1 MFTLD
6 TNVLL
11 ASAGQVLWPLFRIM
25 GFFMVAP
32 IFGAQMVPKR
42 VRMTLSVAMTVVV
55 VPVLPKLP
63 IIDGISLQA
72 MMIIAQ
78 QVLIGIAM
86 GFMLQVFYQIFVIT
100 GQIIAMKM
108 GLGFASMVDPSN
120 GVTVAV
126 MSQAYIVLV
135 NLVFVVSNGHLVMIE
150 MLAQSFQIIP
160 VGFGGVSREALTLI
174 LQSGSWM
181 FAASLLLALPAITAL
196 MIVNIA
202 FGIMSRA
209 SPQLNIFSLGFPVTL
224 IVGLVL
230 FWVSLTG
237 FLSQYQRYVTEIF
250 AQLTHLQQV
259 WN

>member
-11 ASAGQVLWPLFRIM
+11 ASTGQFLWPLFRIM

-32 IFGAQMVPKR
+32 IFGAQVVSSR
-42 VRMTLSVAMTVVV
+42 VRLMLAVTMTMLVAPTLPAL
-55 VPVLPKLP
+55 PV
-63 IIDGISLQA
+63 IDGISLQA
-72 MMIIAQ
+72 MIIVFQ
-78 QVLIGIAM
+78 QVLVGIAM

-120 GVTVAV
+120 GITVAV
-126 MSQAYIVLV
+126 ISQAYIVLV

-150 MLAQSFQIIP
+150 MLAQSFDVIP
-160 VGFGGVSREALTLI
+160 VGFDGVSREALTLI

-209 SPQLNIFSLGFPVTL
+209 APQLNVFSLGFPVTL

-230 FWVSLTG
+230 FWVSLAG
-237 FLSQYQRYVTEIF
+237 FLSQYQRYASEIF
-250 AQLTHLQQV
+250 EMLTQLQKV
-259 WN
+259 WH